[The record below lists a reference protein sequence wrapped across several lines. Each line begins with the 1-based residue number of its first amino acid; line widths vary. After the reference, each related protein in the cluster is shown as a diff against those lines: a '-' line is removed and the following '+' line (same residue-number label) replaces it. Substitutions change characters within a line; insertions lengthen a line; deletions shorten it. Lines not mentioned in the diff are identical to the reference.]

1 MKILLKLTVVKDMK
15 VLDGSNDQLVSNV
28 YFLSNKGSIYY
39 CPFFF
44 DFSLPLVKLN

>member
-28 YFLSNKGSIYY
+28 
-39 CPFFF
+39 FF
-44 DFSLPLVKLN
+44 

>member
-28 YFLSNKGSIYY
+28 FFLVIRAV
-39 CPFFF
+39 FTTALIFRF
-44 DFSLPLVKLN
+44 